1 MVAEVQVFGQNGVVD
16 VTALTEQRPLRS
28 LRSEEGSPFS
38 SNWPSPVRAQRAKA
52 AFCISEVT
60 STGSRQTPIG
70 TVTGMRAQRGTT
82 QSATEK
88 SDLGNQGDRDQG
100 VGRRNPHDL
109 DSCVMRERSPEERRL
124 GSVLKVF
131 AGSDLLRI
139 TFRRVL
145 PSPSPFHHLKPL

>member
-1 MVAEVQVFGQNGVVD
+1 MCDYSFVD
-16 VTALTEQRPLRS
+16 VSGVDKTEAELASMFLGVAQLAANKWNVEANSAFVVSAS
-28 LRSEEGSPFS
+28 L
-38 SNWPSPVRAQRAKA
+38 
-52 AFCISEVT
+52 T

-82 QSATEK
+82 HSATEK

-109 DSCVMRERSPEERRL
+109 ASCVMRDHSPEERRL

-131 AGSDLLRI
+131 AGSDLSWI

-145 PSPSPFHHLKPL
+145 PSSSPFHHLKLSHYCFKR